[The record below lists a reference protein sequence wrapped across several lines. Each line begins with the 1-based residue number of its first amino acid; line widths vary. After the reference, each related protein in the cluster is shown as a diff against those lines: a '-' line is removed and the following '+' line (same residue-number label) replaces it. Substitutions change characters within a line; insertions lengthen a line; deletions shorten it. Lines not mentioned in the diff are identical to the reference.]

1 MLKKVGSL
9 IPLTAVR
16 VPEGKDGNEVAKH
29 AYRRYNLA
37 LSITIGQVMGKGF
50 RIGHMGDMNE
60 LMLMVPLSGA
70 EMAMKD
76 LGYAIELGSGVAAS
90 QEYLC
95 STAKD
100 RI

>member
-1 MLKKVGSL
+1 
-9 IPLTAVR
+9 
-16 VPEGKDGNEVAKH
+16 
-29 AYRRYNLA
+29 
-37 LSITIGQVMGKGF
+37 
-50 RIGHMGDMNE
+50 MNE

-70 EMAMKD
+70 EVAMKD
-76 LGYAIELGSGVAAS
+76 LGYPIELGSGVAAS